1 MSNSPADEPESSGPK
16 TFTGLCALTGACT
29 SAEKLLAEE
38 GIEQLYDLC
47 GQDPPAIIWC
57 RSPYQLLTLPSLI
70 FAILHSDLWH
80 LVYGDLAGQTDPGDK
95 EWQQQWNEL
104 WSEIWLNS
112 AAPILAG
119 INATS
124 RVGREYGYLEGAM
137 ISDLKLAL
145 ARNLR
150 NSRWQ
155 YAQENLK
162 REMYRKFWYS
172 PRQNNIQDRLSE
184 SCVEM
189 STAVLEE
196 LDHLADLKNEIAEE
210 MEQTKGRGESID
222 ELLEVLGQRL
232 GSEPHLQLFA
242 AIGLSDQFY
251 WMATALYILQT
262 TFDSS
267 LNQVAERLAPWLA
280 LGCAASAILTLPGA
294 VFICERPMTCHM
306 NERLQLHNTDGP
318 ALTYTD
324 GFAHYA
330 WNGIIVP
337 EKIIKE
343 KDSITVEQI
352 ERETN
357 VEVRRVMLEI
367 YGEQRFLDDS
377 GIVPIQEDETG
388 ILYRKEFPNDEA
400 LVMVKVVNR
409 SPEPDGTFKHYY
421 LRVPPHI
428 ETAQEAVAWTFEF
441 EEPEEYGPEIET

>member
-1 MSNSPADEPESSGPK
+1 
-16 TFTGLCALTGACT
+16 
-29 SAEKLLAEE
+29 LLAEE
-38 GIEQLYDLC
+38 GIEQLYELC
-47 GQDPPAIIWC
+47 GQDSPAIIWC

-80 LVYGDLAGQTDPGDK
+80 LVYGDLAGQTDPADT

-104 WSEIWLNS
+104 WSELWLS
-112 AAPILAG
+112 TAAPILAG

-124 RVGREYGYLEGAM
+124 RVGHEYGYLEGAM

-155 YAQENLK
+155 NAQENLK
-162 REMYRKFWYS
+162 REIYRKFWYS
-172 PRQNNIQDRLSE
+172 LRSSAQDHFDDRLTE
-184 SCVEM
+184 SCVQM

-196 LDHLADLKNEIAEE
+196 LDHLPDLKNEIADDMQQARE
-210 MEQTKGRGESID
+210 RGDTMD
-222 ELLEVLGQRL
+222 ELFQVLGQRL

-242 AIGLSDQFY
+242 AIGLADQFY
-251 WMATALYILQT
+251 WMAAALYILQS
-262 TFDSS
+262 TFESS
-267 LNQVAERLAPWLA
+267 LNQVADRLAPWLA
-280 LGCAASAILTLPGA
+280 LGSAASAILPLRGA
-294 VFICERPMTCHM
+294 AFICERPQTCHM
-306 NERLQLHNTDGP
+306 NERFQLHNTDGP
-318 ALTYTD
+318 ALTYAD

-337 EKIIKE
+337 EKVIKE
-343 KDSITVEQI
+343 KDSISVEQI
-352 ERETN
+352 EKETN

-400 LVMVKVVNR
+400 LVMVKVVNK

-428 ETAQEAVAWTFEF
+428 KTAQEAVAWTFEF